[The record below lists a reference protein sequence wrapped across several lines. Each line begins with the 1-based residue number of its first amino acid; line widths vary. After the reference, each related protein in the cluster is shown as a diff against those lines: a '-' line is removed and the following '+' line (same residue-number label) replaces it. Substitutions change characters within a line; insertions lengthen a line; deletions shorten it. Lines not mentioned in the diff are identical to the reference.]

1 MKKFTSKFSVFAIIY
16 AILISAWFVS
26 WLLVGDA
33 NWWLVLLNR
42 TVPYLFIPLPLFL
55 VLEIYTRRL
64 KSVIALLVPCL
75 IFAWIYHLYLFPRFS
90 QPDQN
95 DTRLSVMTYNVLFS
109 NLGYDAVANV
119 ILTYQPDLVALQEVK
134 FEMMNALK
142 DRLQNDYPYSLMGTE
157 NDFGTT
163 AVFSKYPLTDSYV
176 LDLQADRPATIV
188 KVNINGQ
195 DVAFVAVHLLAY
207 NLWWTKLMD
216 IPSVVLQRTANQ
228 NRQVATLLNELK
240 KEDGIVVVGCDCNS
254 YETSS
259 SYRILEKSMNNSAR
273 EVGWLLLDPKLGN
286 TRWDTDLQHI
296 DYVWYRGSLE
306 PMLVYKIKD
315 RGGSDHLPVLVKFG
329 F

>member
-1 MKKFTSKFSVFAIIY
+1 VKKFTSKFSVFAIIY

-33 NWWLVLLNR
+33 NWWLVLVNR

-109 NLGYDAVANV
+109 NLDYDAVANV
-119 ILTYQPDLVALQEVK
+119 ILTYQPDLVALQ
-134 FEMMNALK
+134 
-142 DRLQNDYPYSLMGTE
+142 
-157 NDFGTT
+157 
-163 AVFSKYPLTDSYV
+163 
-176 LDLQADRPATIV
+176 ADRPATIV
-188 KVNINGQ
+188 NVNINRQ
-195 DVAFVAVHLLAY
+195 NVTFVAVHLLAY
-207 NLWWTKLMD
+207 NLWWTKLKD
-216 IPSVVLQRTANQ
+216 IPSIVLQRTVNQ
-228 NRQVATLLNELK
+228 NRQVTTLLNELK
-240 KEDGIVVVGCDCNS
+240 KEDGIVIIGCDCNS

-273 EVGWLLLDPKLGN
+273 EVGWLLLGPKLKN